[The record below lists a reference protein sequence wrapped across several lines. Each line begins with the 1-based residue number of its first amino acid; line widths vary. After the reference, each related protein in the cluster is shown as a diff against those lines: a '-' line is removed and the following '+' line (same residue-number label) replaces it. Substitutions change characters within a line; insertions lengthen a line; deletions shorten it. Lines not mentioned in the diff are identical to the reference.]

1 MGTHPIFESDV
12 DCLTEMIRTACLSR
26 NRILQFAKPRSTN
39 LLLKQST
46 RLQAT
51 AAAAANSVIAT
62 DSQAVARW
70 LYLIAASAVGAVV
83 LGGATRLT
91 ESGLSMTSW
100 HLIKDITKPTTEEEW
115 KKEFERYKTFPE
127 YEEVHS
133 ELTLEGFKFIYHM
146 EWGHRNWGRAIGV
159 LFMGPLLYFIARGRL
174 SPVTRKRCLGLM
186 GLLGFQGGLG
196 WYMVKSGL
204 EKNHDLYGQVRVSP
218 YRLCAHL
225 GTAFVFIVSTLW
237 TALDVTTKNKGH
249 PVLPDHRL
257 VNVLK
262 KKSMAM
268 AAFTF
273 FVAMSGAFVAGNDAG
288 LIYNTYPMMAD
299 RWFPSDY
306 YHPYMNSVQNLFE
319 NGTAVQFNHRVF
331 AHLLAFGMLASW
343 LMARK
348 AGLVG
353 GPMLAANLMLAA
365 TAGQFTLGVLTLLN
379 GVPVSLGTAHQ
390 FGSVVL
396 LSSSVL
402 FAHQLR
408 RGKIDPKL
416 ARKILS
422 K

>member
-1 MGTHPIFESDV
+1 
-12 DCLTEMIRTACLSR
+12 MIRSVCLSR
-26 NRILQFAKPRSTN
+26 NRILQLSKPR
-39 LLLKQST
+39 LGQVKQST

-51 AAAAANSVIAT
+51 IVAEATTT
-62 DSQAVARW
+62 DSPVVARW
-70 LYLIAASAVGAVV
+70 LYCIAGSALVAVV

-115 KKEFERYKTFPE
+115 KREFERYKTFPE

-133 ELTLEGFKFIYHM
+133 ELTLDGFKFIYHM
-146 EWGHRNWGRAIGV
+146 EWGHRNWGRVIGV
-159 LFMGPLLYFIARGRL
+159 AFMLPLFYFLATGRL
-174 SPVTRKRCLGLM
+174 SPQSKKRCIGLM

-204 EKNHDLYGQVRVSP
+204 EKNPDLYGQVRVSP

-237 TALDVTTKNKGH
+237 TALDISVKNKGA
-249 PVLPDHRL
+249 PALPDHKL

-268 AAFTF
+268 AAFRF

-306 YHPYMNSVQNLFE
+306 FHPYMNPIQNLFE
-319 NGTAVQFNHRVF
+319 NGTAVQFNHRFF
-331 AHLLAFGMLASW
+331 AHVLAFGMFASW
-343 LMARK
+343 MMARK

-353 GPMLAANLMLAA
+353 GPMMAANLMMAA

-379 GVPVSLGTAHQ
+379 GVPVALGTAHQ

-396 LSSSVL
+396 LSSSVA

-408 RGKIDPKL
+408 RGKIDPRL
-416 ARKILS
+416 AKKILS

>member
-1 MGTHPIFESDV
+1 
-12 DCLTEMIRTACLSR
+12 LSR
-26 NRILQFAKPRSTN
+26 NRILQIAKPRTSQC
-39 LLLKQST
+39 KQST

-51 AAAAANSVIAT
+51 VHAKVSTQVAT
-62 DSQAVARW
+62 DSPAVSRW
-70 LYLIAASAVGAVV
+70 LFMIAGSAVGAVV

-100 HLIKDITKPTTEEEW
+100 HLIKDITKPTTDEEW

-133 ELTLEGFKFIYHM
+133 ELTLDGFKFIYHM

-159 LFMGPLLYFIARGRL
+159 LFMGPLIYFLARGRL

-204 EKNHDLYGQVRVSP
+204 EKNPDLYGQVRVSP

-237 TALDVTTKNKGH
+237 TALDISTKNKGY
-249 PVLPDHRL
+249 PALPDHKL

-306 YHPYMNSVQNLFE
+306 FHPYMNSVQNLFE
-319 NGTAVQFNHRVF
+319 NGTAVQFNHRFF
-331 AHLLAFGMLASW
+331 AHLLAAGMFASW
-343 LMARK
+343 IMSRK

-353 GPMLAANLMLAA
+353 MPMMAANLMMAA

-408 RGKIDPKL
+408 RGKIDPRL
-416 ARKILS
+416 AKKILS